1 MRHTH
6 FATITSINTRRA
18 ALAILALALALFSAA
33 RQSAKR
39 ATTNGESS
47 ANSATKLRGREALDY
62 LKQQGVYDSL
72 EAINI
77 NSAITQVKQ
86 IAASDGAANDEF
98 GYAVAVDGD
107 TLVVGAYQDNVGAN
121 NNQGSAYIFSRHQ
134 GGANNWGEVK
144 KLTASD
150 GAANN
155 LFGNAVSVDGDTI
168 VVGAYLNNAGGNP
181 NQGAAYVFS
190 RNQGG
195 ANNWGEVKKLIAS
208 DGATSDFFGW
218 TVALDGDTIV
228 AGALGA
234 SVDAN
239 GDQGTAYVFSRN
251 QGGANNWGEVKKL
264 IAADGAVGDNL
275 GYRVALDGD
284 TIVVGARGDDVGAN
298 LNQGSAYVFSRNQ
311 GGADNWGEVKKL
323 TASDGAA
330 NDFFG
335 YAVSVD
341 GDTLV
346 VGAYLD
352 DVGANLDQGA
362 AYVFS
367 RNQGGAN
374 NWGEVKKLTAADGVA
389 GGFFGN
395 TVAVDGDSIMVGAE
409 GTNAGQGAAF
419 VFSRNQGGAN
429 NWGQVKKLTALDGA
443 VNHLFGSAVAVDGD
457 TLVVGAHRDDVGAN
471 ADQGSAYLFSGLDC
485 DFTEQA
491 HPVAS
496 DGAASDQFGRA
507 VAVEGDTL
515 VVGASGGD
523 DKGSAYVFSRNQ
535 GGAGV
540 WGQVA
545 KLTASDGVATD
556 QFGTAVAVDGDTI
569 VVGTQVH
576 DVGANSLQG
585 AVYVYSRNQG
595 GANNWGEVK
604 KLLSSDG
611 AAFARFGVAMA
622 VDGDTLVV
630 GAWGAGNAGQGAA
643 YVFSRNQGGAN
654 NWGEVKKLTA
664 SDGATGDSF
673 GWSVAVDGDVV
684 VVAAYADDTG
694 ANEDQ
699 GSAYVYSRNQGGAN
713 NWGEVKKLTASDG
726 AASDNFGWFVAA
738 DGDTIVVGVPGDNV
752 GGNGRQGSAY
762 VFSRNQGGANNWG
775 EVKKLTALDGA
786 AVDRFGWS
794 VAVDGDTLVI
804 GAITDDVGANDS
816 QGSAYVYNR
825 NQGGANNWGQSKQL
839 LVTDGQ
845 PFDNFGNAVSVDGD
859 TIVVGA
865 LFDQVGANSLQGSA
879 YVYSAVAS
887 CVTPPTITA
896 GGPLT
901 RQAGSP
907 AVNSTVAT
915 VSDAFAGTLSV
926 SATTVPT
933 GLSVMNIVNTSG
945 TVTAEVAADC
955 MAASGANTVGLTVT
969 NQTTGLS
976 SMANLTVN
984 VTAAAAPTTA
994 NAGPDQSLCA
1004 TAPATLAAN
1013 TPSVGTGAWSIV
1025 SGPSL
1030 STAQF
1035 NSLTNPAATFT
1046 PAGGAGAYTLRWT
1059 ITGACATS
1067 TDDVVLTYNTQ
1078 PTITLGASPAVFPG
1092 TTSANLPYTA
1102 TTGSPNQ
1109 YDIDYNAAA
1118 NTAGFVDVINVT
1130 LAASPIVLVVP
1141 GAATSGVYNA
1151 TLTVR
1156 NNTTGCVSSAT
1167 AFTVTIST
1175 CPSQFTVNDP
1185 GDAADASAGNGVCAT
1200 AGGVCT
1206 LRAAL
1211 QEANALTAC
1220 TPLTINFSVT
1230 GTITLG
1236 SALPAIAHPNL
1247 TINGPGAAN
1256 LTVSGNNLYRVL
1268 SIASGS
1274 YNVSISGLTLA
1285 NGYIKAAD
1293 TTAMSG
1299 TNQAPDGLGGGLYS
1313 LSTGTVNV
1321 TDCAITN
1328 NTAQGGNATGGTNAY
1343 GGDGRGAGIYLQGST
1358 AKLTRCTISNNSAL
1372 GGLAMGGTTQ
1382 TLDGTGIGGGIH
1394 KTNASLTVEDCTIAN
1409 NITDRIA
1416 GSVLSSFTA
1425 AQGAGLYN
1433 GGSGALSVTGSTF
1446 SGNRRPNTLTLQ
1458 GAAITNQASNITW
1471 TLTNS
1476 TFSGNIGSNTI
1487 AHIQPNGTLTMVNCT
1502 VANNTLSTT
1511 NTAAGAISVHSGS
1524 ILNLKN
1530 TILGNNSDGP
1540 NIRTLGTVTSQGN
1553 NFDSD
1558 GTTGFTDGVNGDIV
1572 GTSVNKID
1580 PLLSILGNYGG
1591 LTQTQALLPGSPA
1604 INAGTS
1610 SGAPATD
1617 QRGITRVGNTDIGAF
1632 ESRGFTLAIAGG
1644 NNQSA
1649 VTSTA
1654 FANPLAVLVAS
1665 AFSEP
1670 VNGGQVT
1677 FTLPGSGPSANLANN
1692 PATITGGTA
1701 TTGTV
1706 TANAVTGGSYPV
1718 AATTNGAPAG
1728 VNFFLT
1734 NTCQTITVS
1743 PATLAGNATTGQ
1755 TFTQTFTQMNG
1766 TGAITWS
1773 LIGTAPPGLS
1783 FDAMTATLSGSPSAS
1798 GSFSFTVRATDGN
1811 NCFGERQYTLGVD
1824 CQTVTLSPM
1833 EPALAGGTAGTPYSQ
1848 SFTAAGGALPHNF
1861 SVSGGTLPTGL
1872 MLAANGALTGTPTAF
1887 GNFNFTVRATDANEC
1902 FGERAYTVRIC
1913 GVISLTVSL
1922 PNGTTGVAYSQTITA
1937 SGGAPP
1943 SSFAVTAGSLP
1954 PGLSLNG
1961 DGTLS
1966 GTPTQSGSFTFTVT
1980 ATDPL
1985 GCTGSQNYIVN
1996 IGCQTVTIDQTV
2008 LANGFAGTAY
2018 NQTLTATGGTAPY
2031 SFAVSGGALPG
2042 GINLSS
2048 GGALSGLPTTQATS
2062 NFTVRATDAYGCFG
2076 EQSFTV
2082 LISGNGLM
2090 FYPLPSPV
2098 RLLDTRAGLSPNAC
2112 SQPEAPISGGTSRT
2126 QMARNFCGLPANA
2139 QAITGNITTVQS
2151 GGGYLTLYPSD
2162 AAQPLAANSNYEPNE
2177 ILNNVFT
2184 VGLGAADGAFKIFVT
2199 SGTDIVI
2206 DVTGYYAP
2214 PAAGGLFFHPLPKPI
2229 RLLETRNGFT
2239 GCNSPAMPLPG
2250 GVETAQNTHLTCD
2263 GVTIPT
2269 TALAITGNATTVSP
2283 TGPGFP
2289 YLTLFPADAARPLVA
2304 NSNYLPGQIM
2314 NAPFTVGLNA
2324 AGEFKIYPTTQTD
2337 LVIDVLG
2344 YFSPEALD
2352 ANGAGLLFTPL
2363 GKPVRLLETRAGF
2376 AGCFATGTPLLAGST
2391 QTQTARGI
2399 CNGETVTA
2407 TALGIV
2413 GNVTVVNAE
2422 SGYLTFWPST
2432 ALQPTIATS
2441 NFSAGQIFNRHF
2453 TAGLGMSDGAFKIF
2467 TQSRTDL
2474 VIDVSGFF
2482 AP

>member
-1 MRHTH
+1 
-6 FATITSINTRRA
+6 INTTA
-18 ALAILALALALFSAA
+18 ALPANVNRTTETLNGSLLAV
-33 RQSAKR
+33 
-39 ATTNGESS
+39 T
-47 ANSATKLRGREALDY
+47 
-62 LKQQGVYDSL
+62 
-72 EAINI
+72 
-77 NSAITQVKQ
+77 
-86 IAASDGAANDEF
+86 
-98 GYAVAVDGD
+98 
-107 TLVVGAYQDNVGAN
+107 
-121 NNQGSAYIFSRHQ
+121 
-134 GGANNWGEVK
+134 
-144 KLTASD
+144 
-150 GAANN
+150 
-155 LFGNAVSVDGDTI
+155 GDTI
-168 VVGAYLNNAGGNP
+168 FEPNETVLLN
-181 NQGAAYVFS
+181 
-190 RNQGG
+190 
-195 ANNWGEVKKLIAS
+195 
-208 DGATSDFFGW
+208 
-218 TVALDGDTIV
+218 
-228 AGALGA
+228 
-234 SVDAN
+234 
-239 GDQGTAYVFSRN
+239 
-251 QGGANNWGEVKKL
+251 
-264 IAADGAVGDNL
+264 
-275 GYRVALDGD
+275 
-284 TIVVGARGDDVGAN
+284 
-298 LNQGSAYVFSRNQ
+298 GSSCTDCMF
-311 GGADNWGEVKKL
+311 ADN
-323 TASDGAA
+323 
-330 NDFFG
+330 
-335 YAVSVD
+335 
-341 GDTLV
+341 
-346 VGAYLD
+346 
-352 DVGANLDQGA
+352 Q
-362 AYVFS
+362 
-367 RNQGGAN
+367 
-374 NWGEVKKLTAADGVA
+374 
-389 GGFFGN
+389 
-395 TVAVDGDSIMVGAE
+395 
-409 GTNAGQGAAF
+409 
-419 VFSRNQGGAN
+419 
-429 NWGQVKKLTALDGA
+429 
-443 VNHLFGSAVAVDGD
+443 
-457 TLVVGAHRDDVGAN
+457 
-471 ADQGSAYLFSGLDC
+471 
-485 DFTEQA
+485 
-491 HPVAS
+491 
-496 DGAASDQFGRA
+496 
-507 VAVEGDTL
+507 
-515 VVGASGGD
+515 
-523 DKGSAYVFSRNQ
+523 
-535 GGAGV
+535 
-540 WGQVA
+540 
-545 KLTASDGVATD
+545 GVATI
-556 QFGTAVAVDGDTI
+556 Q
-569 VVGTQVH
+569 
-576 DVGANSLQG
+576 N
-585 AVYVYSRNQG
+585 
-595 GANNWGEVK
+595 
-604 KLLSSDG
+604 
-611 AAFARFGVAMA
+611 
-622 VDGDTLVV
+622 
-630 GAWGAGNAGQGAA
+630 
-643 YVFSRNQGGAN
+643 
-654 NWGEVKKLTA
+654 
-664 SDGATGDSF
+664 
-673 GWSVAVDGDVV
+673 
-684 VVAAYADDTG
+684 DD
-694 ANEDQ
+694 
-699 GSAYVYSRNQGGAN
+699 
-713 NWGEVKKLTASDG
+713 
-726 AASDNFGWFVAA
+726 
-738 DGDTIVVGVPGDNV
+738 
-752 GGNGRQGSAY
+752 
-762 VFSRNQGGANNWG
+762 
-775 EVKKLTALDGA
+775 
-786 AVDRFGWS
+786 
-794 VAVDGDTLVI
+794 
-804 GAITDDVGANDS
+804 
-816 QGSAYVYNR
+816 
-825 NQGGANNWGQSKQL
+825 
-839 LVTDGQ
+839 
-845 PFDNFGNAVSVDGD
+845 
-859 TIVVGA
+859 
-865 LFDQVGANSLQGSA
+865 
-879 YVYSAVAS
+879 
-887 CVTPPTITA
+887 CPT
-896 GGPLT
+896 
-901 RQAGSP
+901 S
-907 AVNSTVAT
+907 
-915 VSDAFAGTLSV
+915 
-926 SATTVPT
+926 
-933 GLSVMNIVNTSG
+933 
-945 TVTAEVAADC
+945 
-955 MAASGANTVGLTVT
+955 
-969 NQTTGLS
+969 
-976 SMANLTVN
+976 
-984 VTAAAAPTTA
+984 
-994 NAGPDQSLCA
+994 
-1004 TAPATLAAN
+1004 
-1013 TPSVGTGAWSIV
+1013 
-1025 SGPSL
+1025 
-1030 STAQF
+1030 
-1035 NSLTNPAATFT
+1035 
-1046 PAGGAGAYTLRWT
+1046 
-1059 ITGACATS
+1059 
-1067 TDDVVLTYNTQ
+1067 
-1078 PTITLGASPAVFPG
+1078 
-1092 TTSANLPYTA
+1092 
-1102 TTGSPNQ
+1102 
-1109 YDIDYNAAA
+1109 
-1118 NTAGFVDVINVT
+1118 
-1130 LAASPIVLVVP
+1130 
-1141 GAATSGVYNA
+1141 
-1151 TLTVR
+1151 
-1156 NNTTGCVSSAT
+1156 
-1167 AFTVTIST
+1167 
-1175 CPSQFTVNDP
+1175 FTVNDL
-1185 GDAADASAGNGVCAT
+1185 GDAGDATPGNNVCETAT
-1200 AGGVCT
+1200 GNGVCT

-1220 TPLTINFSVT
+1220 TPFTINFSVM

-1268 SIASGS
+1268 EIASGS
-1274 YNVSISGLTLA
+1274 HNVNLSGLTLA

-1313 LSTGTVNV
+1313 LSTGAVNV
-1321 TDCAITN
+1321 TDCVITN
-1328 NTAQGGNATGGTNAY
+1328 NTAQGGNATGGTNVF
-1343 GGDGRGAGIYLQGST
+1343 GGEGIGAGIYLQSGTGT

-1372 GGLAMGGTTQ
+1372 GGLGMGGTTQ
-1382 TLDGTGIGGGIH
+1382 TLDGTGRGAGVYKHSG
-1394 KTNASLTVEDCTIAN
+1394 SLTVEDCTIAD
-1409 NITDRIA
+1409 NITDRID
-1416 GSVLSSFTA
+1416 GSVLSSFTNA
-1425 AQGAGLYN
+1425 RGAGLFN
-1433 GGSGALSVTGSTF
+1433 ASGALAVTGSTF
-1446 SGNRRPNTLTLQ
+1446 SGNRRPNTLTLA
-1458 GAAITNQASNITW
+1458 GAAIQNTANITW
-1471 TLTNS
+1471 TMTNS
-1476 TFSGNIGSNTI
+1476 TFSGNTGSNTI
-1487 AHIQPNGTLTMVNCT
+1487 VLIAGTLTMVNCT

-1511 NTAAGAISVHSGS
+1511 ISSAGAIFNQIGS
-1524 ILNLKN
+1524 TLNLKN
-1530 TILGNNSDGP
+1530 TLLGNNTDGP
-1540 NIRTLGTVTSQGN
+1540 NIKNFGTVTSQGN

-1558 GTTGFTDGVNGDIV
+1558 GTTTFTNGVNGDIV
-1572 GTSVNKID
+1572 GTSVNKTD
-1580 PLLSILGNYGG
+1580 PLLSRLGNYGG

-1654 FANPLAVLVAS
+1654 FANPLAVLVTS

-1670 VNGGQVT
+1670 VNGGQIT

-1706 TANAVTGGSYPV
+1706 TANAVTGGPYPV

-1798 GSFSFTVRATDGN
+1798 GSFNFTVRATDGN

-2008 LANGFAGTAY
+2008 LTNGFAGTAY

-2048 GGALSGLPTTQATS
+2048 GGALSGLPTTQSTF

-2082 LISGNGLM
+2082 LISGDGLM

-2199 SGTDIVI
+2199 SGTDVVI

-2269 TALAITGNATTVSP
+2269 TARAITGNATTVSP

>member
-1 MRHTH
+1 MKLPLTNLEKFTRHRSAHVASILFASLTLALLATFALRGVSADTLGKFGITEQSCVGQLISQFAPQTFPSTH
-6 FATITSINTRRA
+6 EAAHGEA
-18 ALAILALALALFSAA
+18 ALKLLKERGQYESLQQALETARYRAHAAPQRAGEFLALNPAQALHSRFTPQGVEVRRHSEEQMPKLAM
-33 RQSAKR
+33 
-39 ATTNGESS
+39 T
-47 ANSATKLRGREALDY
+47 LRGIGYGDRQLVVSPGTVTAQDQRIEIHRTIGDEKPSSLIPHPSSLTEWYVNRPTGLEQGFTLAAPPKGAGERQAGERLRLTLELSGAWQARASADGQSVDFSEAAGGGTLRYDHLVVRDARGQTLPARMSLIQRELRLEVEDAGAVWPVTIDPTLAQQAY
-62 LKQQGVYDSL
+62 LK
-72 EAINI
+72 
-77 NSAITQVKQ
+77 
-86 IAASDGAANDEF
+86 ASNTGENDRF
-98 GYAVAVDGD
+98 GTSVAVSGD
-107 TLVVGAYQDNVGAN
+107 TVVVGA
-121 NNQGSAYIFSRHQ
+121 
-134 GGANNWGEVK
+134 
-144 KLTASD
+144 SD
-150 GAANN
+150 EDSSTTGVNSTPNEAAPD
-155 LFGNAVSVDGDTI
+155 S
-168 VVGAYLNNAGGNP
+168 
-181 NQGAAYVFS
+181 GAAYVFV
-190 RNQGG
+190 RNAGVWTQQAYLKAGNTG
-195 ANNWGEVKKLIAS
+195 AD
-208 DGATSDFFGW
+208 DGFGTS
-218 TVALDGDTIV
+218 VAVAGDTV
-228 AGALGA
+228 
-234 SVDAN
+234 
-239 GDQGTAYVFSRN
+239 
-251 QGGANNWGEVKKL
+251 
-264 IAADGAVGDNL
+264 
-275 GYRVALDGD
+275 
-284 TIVVGARGDDVGAN
+284 VVGA
-298 LNQGSAYVFSRNQ
+298 SAENSTSTGVNS
-311 GGADNWGEVKKL
+311 
-323 TASDGAA
+323 SP
-330 NDFFG
+330 NDSGF
-335 YAVSVD
+335 
-341 GDTLV
+341 V
-346 VGAYLD
+346 V
-352 DVGANLDQGA
+352 GA
-362 AYVFS
+362 AYVFV
-367 RNQGGAN
+367 RN
-374 NWGEVKKLTAADGVA
+374 TGVW
-389 GGFFGN
+389 
-395 TVAVDGDSIMVGAE
+395 T
-409 GTNAGQGAAF
+409 Q
-419 VFSRNQGGAN
+419 Q
-429 NWGQVKKLTALDGA
+429 
-443 VNHLFGSAVAVDGD
+443 
-457 TLVVGAHRDDVGAN
+457 
-471 ADQGSAYLFSGLDC
+471 AYLK
-485 DFTEQA
+485 
-491 HPVAS
+491 AS
-496 DGAASDQFGRA
+496 NIGSFDQFGASVA
-507 VAVEGDTL
+507 VAGDT
-515 VVGASGGD
+515 VV
-523 DKGSAYVFSRNQ
+523 
-535 GGAGV
+535 
-540 WGQVA
+540 
-545 KLTASDGVATD
+545 
-556 QFGTAVAVDGDTI
+556 I
-569 VVGTQVH
+569 
-576 DVGANSLQG
+576 G
-585 AVYVYSRNQG
+585 AVFEDSDTTGVNSTPNE
-595 GANNWGEVK
+595 GATE
-604 KLLSSDG
+604 S
-611 AAFARFGVAMA
+611 
-622 VDGDTLVV
+622 
-630 GAWGAGNAGQGAA
+630 GAA
-643 YVFSRNQGGAN
+643 YVFVRNAGVWTQQAYLKASNTGAGDVFGSVAVAGDTVVVGAY
-654 NWGEVKKLTA
+654 GEYSSTTGVNSTPNELAPRAGAAYVFVRNAGVWTQQAYLKA
-664 SDGATGDSF
+664 SNTGMFHLFGISVAAAGDTVVVGATGESSSAGAAYVFVRSTGVWTQQAYLKASNAGGDDKF
-673 GWSVAVDGDVV
+673 GQSVAVAGDTVV
-684 VVAAYADDTG
+684 VGAFQEDSSTTGVNSTPNNGAGNSGAAYVFGRIGTTWTQESYLKASNTGGADNFGISAAISGDTVVVGAYGEASNATGVNGNQNDNLAPGAGAAYAFTIIELPSITAAG
-694 ANEDQ
+694 PLSRTQ
-699 GSAYVYSRNQGGAN
+699 GN
-713 NWGEVKKLTASDG
+713 
-726 AASDNFGWFVAA
+726 AAS
-738 DGDTIVVGVPGDNV
+738 
-752 GGNGRQGSAY
+752 
-762 VFSRNQGGANNWG
+762 
-775 EVKKLTALDGA
+775 
-786 AVDRFGWS
+786 
-794 VAVDGDTLVI
+794 
-804 GAITDDVGANDS
+804 
-816 QGSAYVYNR
+816 
-825 NQGGANNWGQSKQL
+825 
-839 LVTDGQ
+839 
-845 PFDNFGNAVSVDGD
+845 
-859 TIVVGA
+859 
-865 LFDQVGANSLQGSA
+865 
-879 YVYSAVAS
+879 
-887 CVTPPTITA
+887 
-896 GGPLT
+896 
-901 RQAGSP
+901 
-907 AVNSTVAT
+907 NSTIAT
-915 VSDAFAGTLSV
+915 VSDSSAGTLSV

-933 GLSVMNIVNTSG
+933 GLSVTNIVNTGG

-976 SMANLTVN
+976 STANLTVN

-1013 TPSVGTGAWSIV
+1013 EPSIGTGTWSIV
-1025 SGPSL
+1025 NGPSL

-1046 PAGGAGAYTLRWT
+1046 PAGGIGNYTLRWT

-1067 TDDVVLTYNTQ
+1067 TDDVVLTCNTQ

-1102 TTGSPNQ
+1102 TTGNPNQ

-1118 NTAGFVDVINVT
+1118 NTAGFVDVINMT

-1141 GAATSGVYNA
+1141 GAAASGVYNA

-1167 AFTVTIST
+1167 AFTVTISA

-1382 TLDGTGIGGGIH
+1382 TLDGTGYGGGIH

-1476 TFSGNIGSNTI
+1476 TFNGNIGSNTI

-1530 TILGNNSDGP
+1530 TILGNNADGP

-1591 LTQTQALLPGSPA
+1591 LTQTQALLPGSLA
-1604 INAGTS
+1604 LNAGTS

-1654 FANPLAVLVAS
+1654 FANPLAVLVTS

-1706 TANAVTGGSYPV
+1706 TANAVTGGPYPV
-1718 AATTNGAPAG
+1718 AATTIGAPAG

-1743 PATLAGNATTGQ
+1743 PATLAGNATSGQ

-1798 GSFSFTVRATDGN
+1798 GSFTFTVRATDGN

-1833 EPALAGGTAGTPYSQ
+1833 EPSLAGGTAGTPYSQ

-1943 SSFAVTAGSLP
+1943 SSFALTAGSLP

-1961 DGTLS
+1961 DGTLG

-2048 GGALSGLPTTQATS
+2048 GGALSGLPTTQATF

-2082 LISGNGLM
+2082 LISGDGLM

-2214 PAAGGLFFHPLPKPI
+2214 PATGGLFFHPLPKPI

-2269 TALAITGNATTVSP
+2269 TARAITGNATTVSP

-2467 TQSRTDL
+2467 TQFRTDL